1 MWFVLL
7 SISRYKLVIS
17 CRSSTSPWSWRR
29 PSGEPTTASR
39 CPTSSA
45 TYPCREQEL
54 VRPRGQRFRA
64 HLLQLRLKTRGLMA
78 FSQKPMWL
86 FKGHA
91 HIALYIS
98 PSRQRN
104 ITSSSEDQLCIYE
117 LFLVFCAPPLSV
129 SVLLTLSPALIGL
142 HFNQRVPYVTPCII
156 CTSL

>member
-1 MWFVLL
+1 MQQMWFVLL

-64 HLLQLRLKTRGLMA
+64 HLLQLRLKTKEAWWLSAKSPCDCLKVTPTLPFTSHPADREISLPPPKTNFVFMSF
-78 FSQKPMWL
+78 FSFLCP
-86 FKGHA
+86 
-91 HIALYIS
+91 S
-98 PSRQRN
+98 PSLSFS
-104 ITSSSEDQLCIYE
+104 ITNLEPSTHW
-117 LFLVFCAPPLSV
+117 PPL
-129 SVLLTLSPALIGL
+129 
-142 HFNQRVPYVTPCII
+142 
-156 CTSL
+156 